1 MKKIVSIV
9 GARPQFVKAAAVSR
23 QWAQYADIQEVLVHT
38 GQHFDDNMSEL
49 FFREMSIPQ
58 PKYNLGVNN
67 LENADMTALMVER
80 LEPVLKAEN
89 PDFVVVF
96 GDTNSTLAGAK
107 AAKKAGLK
115 LAHVEAGLRSFNMEM
130 PEEHNR
136 KETDRLSDVLF
147 CPTQT
152 AVDNLLK
159 ENIHSEKHQI
169 VLCGDVMYDAALFYA
184 ASARKPQLDL
194 AGDFLLASVHRA
206 ENTNHAEALL
216 SIFAALETLAQ
227 ERQLVLPLHP
237 RTRAKLAELN
247 YDFDHSSITFI
258 APVGYFEMLYLLR
271 HCQLVLTDSGG
282 LQKEAYFFGKQCV
295 TLRNETEWVELVQQG
310 VNVLAGTA
318 KEKIIHCVQQS
329 LSQQMI
335 FPSSLYGDGHAAEKI
350 TQTLAL
356 LI

>member
-9 GARPQFVKAAAVSR
+9 GARPQFVKAAVVSR
-23 QWAQYADIQEVLVHT
+23 QWASMPDVQEVLVHT

-67 LENADMTALMVER
+67 LENADMTALMMER
-80 LEPVLKAEN
+80 LEPVLQQEK

-96 GDTNSTLAGAK
+96 GDTNSTLAGAS
-107 AAKKAGLK
+107 AAKKMGLK
-115 LAHVEAGLRSFNMEM
+115 LAHVEAGLRSFNDAM
-130 PEEHNR
+130 PEEYNR
-136 KETDRLSDVLF
+136 IQTDRLSDVLF

-159 ENIHSEKHQI
+159 ENINPEKQQVI
-169 VLCGDVMYDAALFYA
+169 LCGDVMYDAAKFYA
-184 ASARKPQLDL
+184 PMAQKPQVEL
-194 AGDFLLASVHRA
+194 ASEFLLASVHRA
-206 ENTNHAEALL
+206 ENTNHPEALL
-216 SIFAALETLAQ
+216 SIFAALEILAQ

-247 YDFDHSSITFI
+247 YDFDHSNITFI
-258 APVGYFEMLYLLR
+258 APVGYFEMLYLLQY
-271 HCQLVLTDSGG
+271 CQLVLTDSGG

-295 TLRNETEWVELVQQG
+295 TLRNETEWVELIQQG
-310 VNVLAGTA
+310 VNVLAGTE

-350 TQTLAL
+350 TQTLSL
-356 LI
+356 LM

>member
-23 QWAQYADIQEVLVHT
+23 QWAKCREVQEVIVHT
-38 GQHFDDNMSEL
+38 GQHFDDNMSDL

-67 LENADMTALMVER
+67 LENADMTALMMER
-80 LEPVLKAEN
+80 LKPVLLQEK

-96 GDTNSTLAGAK
+96 GDTNSTLAGART
-107 AAKKAGLK
+107 AKNLCMK
-115 LAHVEAGLRSFNMEM
+115 LAHVESGLRSYNMEM

-136 KETDRLSDVLF
+136 VETDRLSDVLF

-152 AVDNLLK
+152 AVENLQK
-159 ENIHSEKHQI
+159 ENIDNQRNKV
-169 VLCGDVMYDAALFYA
+169 VLSGDVMYDAALFYA
-184 ASARKPQLDL
+184 PSAQKPQIEL
-194 AGDFLLASVHRA
+194 ASEFLLASVHRA
-206 ENTNHAEALL
+206 ENTNNSEILL
-216 SIFAALETLAQ
+216 SIFAALEEVTNQ
-227 ERQLVLPLHP
+227 KQVILPLHP
-237 RTRAKLAELN
+237 RTRQKLEEI
-247 YDFDHSSITFI
+247 DFDFANSNITFI
-258 APVGYFEMLYLLR
+258 APVGYFEMLYLLQ
-271 HCQLVLTDSGG
+271 HCRLVLTDSGG

-295 TLRNETEWVELVQQG
+295 TLRNETEWVELIQQG

-350 TQTLAL
+350 TQTLAAMM
-356 LI
+356 

>member
-9 GARPQFVKAAAVSR
+9 GARPQFVKAAVVSR
-23 QWAQYADIQEVLVHT
+23 QWASMSDVQEVLVHT

-67 LENADMTALMVER
+67 LENADMTSLMMER
-80 LEPVLKAEN
+80 LEPVLLQEK

-96 GDTNSTLAGAK
+96 GDTNSTLAGART
-107 AAKKAGLK
+107 AKNLSIK
-115 LAHVEAGLRSFNMEM
+115 LAHVESGLRSYNMEM
-130 PEEHNR
+130 PEEYNR
-136 KETDRLSDVLF
+136 METDRLSDVLF

-152 AVDNLLK
+152 AVENLRK
-159 ENIHSEKHQI
+159 ENIDNQKNKI
-169 VLCGDVMYDAALFYA
+169 VLSGDVMYDAALFYA

-194 AGDFLLASVHRA
+194 AREFLLASVHRA
-206 ENTNHAEALL
+206 ENTNHPEALL

-227 ERQLVLPLHP
+227 DRQLVLPLHP
-237 RTRAKLAELN
+237 RTRAKLAELS

-258 APVGYFEMLYLLR
+258 APVGYFEMLYLLQ
-271 HCQLVLTDSGG
+271 HCRLVLTDSGG

-295 TLRNETEWVELVQQG
+295 TLRNETEWVELVQQD
-310 VNVLAGTA
+310 VNVLAGTT

-350 TQTLAL
+350 TQTLSL
-356 LI
+356 LM

>member
-23 QWAQYADIQEVLVHT
+23 QWAQYADVQEVLVHT

-159 ENIHSEKHQI
+159 ENIHTEKRKV

-184 ASARKPQLDL
+184 ASARKPQLNL
-194 AGDFLLASVHRA
+194 TSDFLLASIHRA
-206 ENTNHAEALL
+206 ENTNHPEVLL
-216 SIFAALETLAQ
+216 SIFSALEILAQ
-227 ERQLVLPLHP
+227 DRQLILPLHP
-237 RTRAKLAELN
+237 RTRAKLEYLN
-247 YDFDHSSITFI
+247 YNFDHSKISFI
-258 APVGYFEMLYLLR
+258 PPVGYFEMLYLLQ
-271 HCQLVLTDSGG
+271 HCRLVLTDSGG
-282 LQKEAYFFGKQCV
+282 LQKEAYFFDKQCV

-310 VNVLAGTA
+310 VNVLAGTE
-318 KEKIIHCVQQS
+318 KEKITRCVRES
-329 LSQQMI
+329 LSQQII

-350 TQTLAL
+350 TRTLSL
-356 LI
+356 LM

>member
-1 MKKIVSIV
+1 M
-9 GARPQFVKAAAVSR
+9 
-23 QWAQYADIQEVLVHT
+23 
-38 GQHFDDNMSEL
+38 
-49 FFREMSIPQ
+49 
-58 PKYNLGVNN
+58 
-67 LENADMTALMVER
+67 
-80 LEPVLKAEN
+80 
-89 PDFVVVF
+89 
-96 GDTNSTLAGAK
+96 
-107 AAKKAGLK
+107 
-115 LAHVEAGLRSFNMEM
+115 
-130 PEEHNR
+130 
-136 KETDRLSDVLF
+136 
-147 CPTQT
+147 
-152 AVDNLLK
+152 
-159 ENIHSEKHQI
+159 
-169 VLCGDVMYDAALFYA
+169 FYA

-206 ENTNHAEALL
+206 ENTNHPEALL

-258 APVGYFEMLYLLR
+258 APVGYFEMLYLLK

-350 TQTLAL
+350 TQTLAAMM
-356 LI
+356 

>member
-23 QWAQYADIQEVLVHT
+23 QWAQYADVQEVLVHT

-80 LEPVLKAEN
+80 LEPVLKFEN

-107 AAKKAGLK
+107 TAKKLRLN

-159 ENIHSEKHQI
+159 ENIHSERQKV

-206 ENTNHAEALL
+206 ENTNHPEALL
-216 SIFAALETLAQ
+216 SIFAALEILAQ
-227 ERQLVLPLHP
+227 DRQLVLPLHP

-247 YDFDHSSITFI
+247 YDFDYSSITFI

-350 TQTLAL
+350 TRTLVAM
-356 LI
+356 I

>member
-9 GARPQFVKAAAVSR
+9 GARPQFVKAAVVSR
-23 QWAQYADIQEVLVHT
+23 QWASMPDVQEVLVHT

-67 LENADMTALMVER
+67 LENADMTALMMER
-80 LEPVLKAEN
+80 LEPVLQREK

-96 GDTNSTLAGAK
+96 GDTNSTLAGART
-107 AAKKAGLK
+107 AKNLCIK
-115 LAHVEAGLRSFNMEM
+115 LAHVESGLRSFNMEM

-136 KETDRLSDVLF
+136 METDRLSDVLF

-152 AVDNLLK
+152 AVENLQK
-159 ENIHSEKHQI
+159 ENIDNQRNKI
-169 VLCGDVMYDAALFYA
+169 VLSGDVMYDAALFYA

-206 ENTNHAEALL
+206 ENTNHPEALL
-216 SIFAALETLAQ
+216 SIFAALEILAQ

-237 RTRAKLAELN
+237 RTRAKLAELS
-247 YDFDHSSITFI
+247 YDFDHSNITFI

-335 FPSSLYGDGHAAEKI
+335 FPASLYGDGHAAEKI
-350 TQTLAL
+350 TQTLAAMM
-356 LI
+356 

>member
-9 GARPQFVKAAAVSR
+9 GARPQFVKAAVVSR
-23 QWAQYADIQEVLVHT
+23 QWASMPDVQEVLVHT

-67 LENADMTALMVER
+67 LENADMTALMMER
-80 LEPVLKAEN
+80 LKPVLQQEK

-107 AAKKAGLK
+107 AAKNLCIK
-115 LAHVEAGLRSFNMEM
+115 LAHVESGLRSYNMEM

-136 KETDRLSDVLF
+136 METDRLSDVLF

-152 AVDNLLK
+152 AVENLQK
-159 ENIHSEKHQI
+159 ENIDNQI
-169 VLCGDVMYDAALFYA
+169 NKIILSGDVMYDAALFYV

-194 AGDFLLASVHRA
+194 AREFLLASVHRA
-206 ENTNHAEALL
+206 ENTNHPEALL

-227 ERQLVLPLHP
+227 DRQLVLPLHP
-237 RTRAKLAELN
+237 RTRAKLAELS
-247 YDFDHSSITFI
+247 YDFDHSNITFI
-258 APVGYFEMLYLLR
+258 APVGYFEMLYLLQ
-271 HCQLVLTDSGG
+271 HCRLVLTDSGG

-295 TLRNETEWVELVQQG
+295 TLRNETEWVELVQQD
-310 VNVLAGTA
+310 VNVLAGTT

-350 TQTLAL
+350 TQTLSL
-356 LI
+356 LM

>member
-23 QWAQYADIQEVLVHT
+23 QWVKCSDVQEVIVHT

-67 LENADMTALMVER
+67 LEHDNMTTLMMER
-80 LEPVLKAEN
+80 LEPVLQAEK

-96 GDTNSTLAGAK
+96 GDTNSTLAGAS
-107 AAKKAGLK
+107 AAKKMGLK
-115 LAHVEAGLRSFNMEM
+115 LAHVEAGLRSFNDAM
-130 PEEHNR
+130 PEEYNR
-136 KETDRLSDVLF
+136 IQTDRLSDVLF

-159 ENIHSEKHQI
+159 ENIDPEKQQVI
-169 VLCGDVMYDAALFYA
+169 LCGDVMYDAAKFYA
-184 ASARKPQLDL
+184 PMAQKPQVEL
-194 AGDFLLASVHRA
+194 ASEFLLASVHRA
-206 ENTNHAEALL
+206 ENTNNSEVLL
-216 SIFAALETLAQ
+216 SIFAALEEIANQ
-227 ERQLVLPLHP
+227 KQLVLPLHP
-237 RTRAKLAELN
+237 RTRQKLEELN
-247 YDFDHSSITFI
+247 YDFVHSKITFI
-258 APVGYFEMLYLLR
+258 APVGYFEMLYLLQY
-271 HCQLVLTDSGG
+271 CQLVLTDSGG

-295 TLRNETEWVELVQQG
+295 TLRNETEWVELVQNG
-310 VNVLAGTA
+310 VNILGGTE

-350 TQTLAL
+350 THILAAM
-356 LI
+356 I

>member
-1 MKKIVSIV
+1 
-9 GARPQFVKAAAVSR
+9 
-23 QWAQYADIQEVLVHT
+23 
-38 GQHFDDNMSEL
+38 
-49 FFREMSIPQ
+49 
-58 PKYNLGVNN
+58 
-67 LENADMTALMVER
+67 MTALMVER

-159 ENIHSEKHQI
+159 ENIHTVKQKI

-206 ENTNHAEALL
+206 ENTNHPEALL

-237 RTRAKLAELN
+237 RTRAKLA
-247 YDFDHSSITFI
+247 
-258 APVGYFEMLYLLR
+258 
-271 HCQLVLTDSGG
+271 VL
-282 LQKEAYFFGKQCV
+282 
-295 TLRNETEWVELVQQG
+295 QQ
-310 VNVLAGTA
+310 
-318 KEKIIHCVQQS
+318 I
-329 LSQQMI
+329 
-335 FPSSLYGDGHAAEKI
+335 
-350 TQTLAL
+350 
-356 LI
+356 

>member
-9 GARPQFVKAAAVSR
+9 GARPQFVKAAVVSR

-49 FFREMSIPQ
+49 FFREMSISQ

-107 AAKKAGLK
+107 AAKNLCIK
-115 LAHVEAGLRSFNMEM
+115 LAHVESGLRSFNMEM

-136 KETDRLSDVLF
+136 METDRLSDVLF

-152 AVDNLLK
+152 AVENLQK
-159 ENIHSEKHQI
+159 ENIDNQRNKI
-169 VLCGDVMYDAALFYA
+169 VLSGDVMYDAALFYV

-206 ENTNHAEALL
+206 ENTNHPEALL

-227 ERQLVLPLHP
+227 DRQLVLPLHP

-247 YDFDHSSITFI
+247 YDFDHSNITFI
-258 APVGYFEMLYLLR
+258 APVGYFEMLYLLL
-271 HCQLVLTDSGG
+271 HCRLVLTDSGG

-335 FPSSLYGDGHAAEKI
+335 FPFSLYGDGHAAEKI
-350 TQTLAL
+350 TQTLAAMM
-356 LI
+356 